1 MSAMQKVFHFDTPR
15 DPYTADAAV
24 VMCFDLRFNLG
35 VHKYLTRIGAAHYD
49 LIKVAGGA
57 KCLASPDNE
66 AERAFVLDQ
75 IQKSIRLHQTRRVIL
90 TVHADCGA
98 YGGAKAF
105 QGDAEEANHHEAEL
119 QAAAKILRE
128 SFPGLT
134 VEGYFVNFEGI
145 WAVDVSAPVPA
156 TTSA

>member
-1 MSAMQKVFHFDTPR
+1 MRKVFHFDTPR
-15 DPYTADAAV
+15 EPYVADAAV

-35 VHKYLTRIGAAHYD
+35 VHKFLKRIGAANYD

-66 AERAFVLDQ
+66 AERAFVLGQ
-75 IQKSIRLHQTRRVIL
+75 IRKSIQLHSTPRVVL

-105 QGDAEEANHHEAEL
+105 HNNDAEEASHHEAEL
-119 QAAAKILRE
+119 EAAARLLSHEI
-128 SFPGLT
+128 PGIT

-145 WAVDVSAPVPA
+145 WAVDVGAPVPA
-156 TTSA
+156 VTS

>member
-1 MSAMQKVFHFDTPR
+1 MRKVFHFDTPR

-35 VHKYLTRIGAAHYD
+35 VHKYLKRIGAAHYD

-57 KCLASPDNE
+57 KCLASPENE
-66 AERAFVLDQ
+66 EERHFVLEQ
-75 IQKSIRLHQTRRVIL
+75 IRKSIRLHQTRRVIL

-105 QGDAEEANHHEAEL
+105 HGDEAAEASHHEAEL
-119 QAAAKILRE
+119 LTATKLLQDVIPGILI
-128 SFPGLT
+128 
-134 VEGYFVNFEGI
+134 EGYFVNFEGI

-156 TTSA
+156 ATR